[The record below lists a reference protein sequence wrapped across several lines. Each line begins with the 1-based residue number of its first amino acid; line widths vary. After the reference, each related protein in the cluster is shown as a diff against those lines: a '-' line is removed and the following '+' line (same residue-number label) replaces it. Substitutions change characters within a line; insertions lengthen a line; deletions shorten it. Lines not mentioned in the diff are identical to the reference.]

1 MLNGNVKDLFKFER
15 VSEDQFL
22 EDCEHLMG
30 MDIRECCYDYNAIQ
44 LPRAS
49 TPYSAGF
56 DFCSPL
62 TIDVP
67 TNQIIWIPTGI
78 RWVVNHENVAEA
90 FGEMVGLQLQLYP
103 RSGLSTKF
111 GIRLANTVGI
121 VDSDYSDS
129 DNEGHIILAMI
140 RDMTSV
146 FNPPIFRFPQ
156 GDRVAQGIVQPYIK
170 NMKFTK
176 ADASRNGGF
185 GSTGK

>member
-1 MLNGNVKDLFKFER
+1 MLNGNDLFKFEP

-22 EDCEHLMG
+22 KDCEHFVSMNG
-30 MDIRECCYDYNAIQ
+30 CGCFYDYDAIR
-44 LPRAS
+44 LPLAS

-62 TIDVP
+62 DIDIP
-67 TNQIIWIPTGI
+67 IDQITWIPTGI
-78 RWVVNHENVAEA
+78 RWVVNHENVTKA

-103 RSGLSTKF
+103 RSGLSTKY

-121 VDSDYSDS
+121 VDSDYSNS
-129 DNEGHIILAMI
+129 ENEGHIILAI
-140 RDMTSV
+140 VRDTTSV
-146 FNPPIFRFPQ
+146 QNPPIVPILQ
-156 GDRVAQGIVQPYIK
+156 GDRLAQGIVQPYIK

-176 ADASRNGGF
+176 ADATRNGGF